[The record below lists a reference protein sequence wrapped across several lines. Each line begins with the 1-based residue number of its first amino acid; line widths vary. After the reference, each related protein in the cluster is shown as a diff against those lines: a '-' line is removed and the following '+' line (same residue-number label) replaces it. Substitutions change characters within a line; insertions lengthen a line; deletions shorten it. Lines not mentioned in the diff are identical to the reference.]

1 MSLKIVTTQGEVI
14 VIHYFCI
21 LLMTLPHF
29 FLIRSNTAML
39 KTQWLML
46 VLVTLL
52 MLVASFGMTNSHG
65 LAPLSQPHDSVVVAV
80 ASSHQFEHGHEHELH
95 LDEPMSKDAAAFA
108 SEAHPHHSMDHSHD
122 TSHRLPMAW
131 PVPPAQ
137 IHSWN
142 VRLPPWVDKG
152 QTYRL
157 DRPPM
162 A

>member
-1 MSLKIVTTQGEVI
+1 
-14 VIHYFCI
+14 VIHHFCI
-21 LLMTLPHF
+21 CPMTPPFLLN
-29 FLIRSNTAML
+29 RSRTAML
-39 KTQWLML
+39 RTQWLML
-46 VLVTLL
+46 VLVTLW

-65 LAPLSQPHDSVVVAV
+65 LAPLSQSHDSVVVAV
-80 ASSHQFEHGHEHELH
+80 ASSHQFEHGHAHELH
-95 LDEPMSKDAAAFA
+95 LDEPISNNAAAFA

-142 VRLPPWVDKG
+142 VTLQPWVDKG

>member
-1 MSLKIVTTQGEVI
+1 MVYYL
-14 VIHYFCI
+14 CI
-21 LLMTLPHF
+21 LPMTPPF
-29 FLIRSNTAML
+29 FSLTRSNTAL
-39 KTQWLML
+39 LRTQWLML
-46 VLVTLL
+46 VLVTLW
-52 MLVASFGMTNSHG
+52 MVVASFGMTNSHG
-65 LAPLSQPHDSVVVAV
+65 LAPLSQSDDAVDVAV
-80 ASSHQFEHGHEHELH
+80 ASSHQFGHGHELH

-131 PVPPAQ
+131 HVGPAQ
-137 IHSWN
+137 RHSWK
-142 VRLPPWVDKG
+142 LMLQPWVDKG